1 MLPAAE
7 DSGMFRQKKKK
18 KKNQVRSAGN
28 PSKFLGCKE
37 GPTSNNNNNNTLTN
51 INFIF
56 VANCPDEAQVNTMSS
71 GW

>member
-1 MLPAAE
+1 
-7 DSGMFRQKKKK
+7 MFRQG
-18 KKNQVRSAGN
+18 KNQVRSAGN
-28 PSKFLGCKE
+28 PSSFFFCGRAKE

-56 VANCPDEAQVNTMSS
+56 LANCLDGAQVNTMSS